1 MPNSKLLEVKG
12 PNCKNL
18 ARVALEALTSHSRA
32 SRGAAIGPERP
43 AAGHRTAQ
51 KRPASTWRRAQ
62 GSRTAVAQ
70 CRSASRLLVVDDLLL
85 EVGLRVLADRADL
98 RGLLAHVQ
106 VTAVEALPDLEAR
119 EPPHSAHNSAHSFE
133 LNSVIP
139 VTFQP
144 VNFIARR

>member
-1 MPNSKLLEVKG
+1 M
-12 PNCKNL
+12 
-18 ARVALEALTSHSRA
+18 
-32 SRGAAIGPERP
+32 
-43 AAGHRTAQ
+43 
-51 KRPASTWRRAQ
+51 
-62 GSRTAVAQ
+62 
-70 CRSASRLLVVDDLLL
+70 
-85 EVGLRVLADRADL
+85 LADRANL

-106 VTAVEALPDLEAR
+106 VTAVEALPDLDAR